1 MKVLKEYFINKMVNI
16 TFEKSFASHSK
27 AIYWDEYKNGE
38 IKPQDVFKNS
48 HKKYWFKC
56 VICKHCFE
64 LSLGNLS
71 SGGQWCPFCS
81 HQKLCTEK
89 CSYCFNNS
97 FASSDKAIYW
107 SGKNKVSPR
116 SVFKSS
122 NKKYWFK
129 CGDCK
134 HCFELCIAS
143 ILAGRWCPFCSHQ
156 KLCTEKCTYCFNNSF
171 ASSDKAIYWSGKNK
185 VSSRSVFKSTAK
197 TYWFNCDQC
206 THPFEQQLDHI
217 KRGHWCPNC
226 VNKTETK
233 LLNYLLHPFPKISS
247 QFKQEWCKKT
257 RYLPY
262 DFCIP
267 DLKLIIE
274 LDGAQHFRQVHNWD
288 SYTKTRSNDI
298 FKMKCALEN
307 GYSIIR
313 LLQEDVWNNDEL
325 WLDTHLKPH
334 LKLQDAF
341 TAIYISTHDMY
352 TDHII
357 DMENTCIIQFE

>member
-1 MKVLKEYFINKMVNI
+1 M
-16 TFEKSFASHSK
+16 
-27 AIYWDEYKNGE
+27 
-38 IKPQDVFKNS
+38 
-48 HKKYWFKC
+48 
-56 VICKHCFE
+56 
-64 LSLGNLS
+64 
-71 SGGQWCPFCS
+71 
-81 HQKLCTEK
+81 
-89 CSYCFNNS
+89 
-97 FASSDKAIYW
+97 
-107 SGKNKVSPR
+107 
-116 SVFKSS
+116 
-122 NKKYWFK
+122 
-129 CGDCK
+129 
-134 HCFELCIAS
+134 
-143 ILAGRWCPFCSHQ
+143 
-156 KLCTEKCTYCFNNSF
+156 
-171 ASSDKAIYWSGKNK
+171 
-185 VSSRSVFKSTAK
+185 
-197 TYWFNCDQC
+197 
-206 THPFEQQLDHI
+206 
-217 KRGHWCPNC
+217 
-226 VNKTETK
+226 NKTETK